1 MKSIREEHIHV
12 AFVQMLNK
20 LGAGKDIMLKP
31 FVDSLRGENNKNRLR
46 KIIELDERMKKLREQ
61 EQVLAKIL
69 NSGYVELDVFYAED
83 NNILGELAELE
94 KEKSSLSAIV
104 SGDLTNL
111 SEAQKLLK
119 FVNKNDGIK
128 KFADEDFLEFVD
140 TIMVCDRQSFT
151 FNLKCGLKLTEEVK
165 LQ

>member
-1 MKSIREEHIHV
+1 MKSIREEHIHA

-46 KIIELDERMKKLREQ
+46 KIIELDERMEKLHKQ

-69 NSGYVELDVFYAED
+69 NSGYVELDVFYAEN
-83 NNILGELAELE
+83 NNILGELAALE
-94 KEKSSLSAIV
+94 KEKLSLSAIV
-104 SGDLTNL
+104 NGDLTHL

-119 FVNKNDGIK
+119 FVNKNDGIE

-140 TIMVCDRQSFT
+140 TITVCDRQSFT
-151 FNLKCGLKLTEEVK
+151 FHLKCGLKLTEEVK